1 MSRVTEPINVRLLV
15 SWLGGDGACA
25 GLKNSRKC
33 TIEVLAQIA
42 TACGVEVES
51 KPKRSELIDAIVNR
65 GDEVFIVPEHM
76 KAGLKQGA
84 EDIQQGD
91 IVSMDDFEKKY
102 GQWLN
107 E

>member
-1 MSRVTEPINVRLLV
+1 MTL
-15 SWLGGDGACA
+15 
-25 GLKNSRKC
+25 
-33 TIEVLAQIA
+33 IEL
-42 TACGVEVES
+42 
-51 KPKRSELIDAIVNR
+51 KRSIHQKVEGLNDRELLELIDAIVNR